1 MEIRGKSVS
10 PILEGF
16 HMSNNNEQSPP
27 KSATPMQ
34 DKPANSPNTP
44 SAQPVQDPNKPVQ
57 TPPASAPAT
66 KS

>member
-1 MEIRGKSVS
+1 MT
-10 PILEGF
+10 
-16 HMSNNNEQSPP
+16 NNLDQTPP

-34 DKPANSPNTP
+34 DKPANAPNTP

>member
-1 MEIRGKSVS
+1 MT
-10 PILEGF
+10 
-16 HMSNNNEQSPP
+16 NNLDQTPS

-34 DKPANSPNTP
+34 DKPANTP

-57 TPPASAPAT
+57 APPAVAPAT